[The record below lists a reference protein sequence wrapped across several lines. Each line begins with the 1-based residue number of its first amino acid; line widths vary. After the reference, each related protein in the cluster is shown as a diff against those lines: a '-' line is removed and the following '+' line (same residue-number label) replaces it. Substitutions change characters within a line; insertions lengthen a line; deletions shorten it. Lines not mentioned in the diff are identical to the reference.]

1 MEMMMLKTYEVIIEN
16 GQINWLR
23 EQPDVKSA
31 RAIITFLEEE
41 AATDKIPNLLV
52 DIDPK
57 LKELGGSEPQVQ
69 DIPRRRF
76 DI

>member
-1 MEMMMLKTYEVIIEN
+1 MLKTYEVMIEN

-23 EQPDVKSA
+23 EQPSVKSA

-41 AATDKIPNLLV
+41 GLTDKIPDFFV
-52 DIDPK
+52 DQDPK
-57 LKELGGSEPQVQ
+57 LEELSGSEPKAQ
-69 DIPRRRF
+69 DIPRRRY

>member
-1 MEMMMLKTYEVIIEN
+1 MAMLKTYEVMIEN

-23 EQPDVKSA
+23 EQPNVKSA

-41 AATDKIPNLLV
+41 GVTDKMPELLV
-52 DIDPK
+52 DRDPK
-57 LKELGGSEPQVQ
+57 LQELGGSEPQAQ
-69 DIPRRRF
+69 DIPRRRY

>member
-1 MEMMMLKTYEVIIEN
+1 MLKAYEVVIEN

-23 EQPDVKSA
+23 EQPKIKSA

-41 AATDKIPNLLV
+41 ELTDKMIEPSV
-52 DIDPK
+52 DNDLK
-57 LKELGGSEPQVQ
+57 LEELGGSEPQAQ
-69 DIPRRRF
+69 DIPRRRY

>member
-1 MEMMMLKTYEVIIEN
+1 MLKTYEVMIEN

-23 EQPDVKSA
+23 EQPNVKSA

-41 AATDKIPNLLV
+41 GVTDKMPELLV
-52 DIDPK
+52 DRDPK
-57 LKELGGSEPQVQ
+57 LQELGGSEPQAQ
-69 DIPRRRF
+69 DIPRRRY